1 MISKPGEHSGHD
13 ISHCTFVPQTY
24 VITLAPF
31 CKSSPIR
38 HRLTR
43 LELFDSFIRVSLI
56 IASIFPIVSDGNNL
70 KTIFDIARKLHMSP
84 SS

>member
-1 MISKPGEHSGHD
+1 MISKSGEHSGHH
-13 ISHCTFVPQTY
+13 ISRCTFIPQTY

-31 CKSSPIR
+31 CKSSSIR

-43 LELFDSFIRVSLI
+43 LELFDSFLRVSLI

-70 KTIFDIARKLHMSP
+70 ETTFDIARKLHMNP